1 MIPDST
7 AAQSISGAEEISLEP
22 ERPIVGARAVGRR
35 LLRHRSGSIGIAIL
49 VLLAIFSIVGP
60 FLLPYSPVRQQLSDS
75 LLPPSTQHWLGTD
88 PLGRDILTRLAYGG
102 RYSLSIGLFAV
113 GVGLLIGVPVGAV
126 SGYWGG
132 WIDLLIQRV
141 TDAVLAF
148 PGILLALALVA
159 GLGVGILNVVIA
171 VGISSVPGF
180 IRLVR
185 ASVLA
190 SRELTYIEAA
200 RALGVSDLVILWRH
214 ALPNAIPP
222 TIVQATTQLGAAI
235 LVAAGLGFL
244 GLGVPPPTPEWGN
257 MLAEARNYI
266 FRDVVVVAAPGI
278 AIALTVLAFN
288 LVGDG
293 LRDALDPRMD

>member
-1 MIPDST
+1 M
-7 AAQSISGAEEISLEP
+7 
-22 ERPIVGARAVGRR
+22 
-35 LLRHRSGSIGIAIL
+35 
-49 VLLAIFSIVGP
+49 FSILGP
-60 FLLPYSPVRQQLSDS
+60 FLLPYSPVKQQLGDS
-75 LLPPSTQHWLGTD
+75 LLPPSTHHWLGTD

-102 RYSLSIGLFAV
+102 RYSLSIGVFAV

-159 GLGVGILNVVIA
+159 GLGVGIVNVVIA

-190 SRELTYIEAA
+190 SRELTYVEAA
-200 RALGVSDLVILWRH
+200 RALGVSDLIILWRH
-214 ALPNAIPP
+214 VLPNAIPP
-222 TIVQATTQLGAAI
+222 TVVQATTQLGAAI

-244 GLGVPPPTPEWGN
+244 GLGVPPPTPEWGD
-257 MLAEARNYI
+257 MLSEARNYI
-266 FRDVVVVAAPGI
+266 FRDAGVVAAPGI

-288 LVGDG
+288 LVGDA
-293 LRDALDPRMD
+293 LRDALDPRID

>member
-1 MIPDST
+1 MP
-7 AAQSISGAEEISLEP
+7 LEP
-22 ERPIVGARAVGRR
+22 ERRIWGGRAVGRR
-35 LLRHRSGSIGIAIL
+35 LLRHRSGSIGISIL
-49 VLLAIFSIVGP
+49 VLLAMFSILGP
-60 FLLPYSPVRQQLSDS
+60 FLLPYSPVKQQLGDS
-75 LLPPSTQHWLGTD
+75 LLPPSTHHWLGTD

-102 RYSLSIGLFAV
+102 RYSLSIGVFAV

-159 GLGVGILNVVIA
+159 GLGVGIVNVVIA

-190 SRELTYIEAA
+190 SRELTYVEAA
-200 RALGVSDLVILWRH
+200 RALGVSDLIILWRH
-214 ALPNAIPP
+214 VLPNAIPP
-222 TIVQATTQLGAAI
+222 TVVQATTQLGAAI

-244 GLGVPPPTPEWGN
+244 GLGVPPPTPEWGD
-257 MLAEARNYI
+257 MLSEARNYI
-266 FRDVVVVAAPGI
+266 FRDAGVVAAPGI

-288 LVGDG
+288 LVGDA
-293 LRDALDPRMD
+293 LRDALDPRID